1 MKYPVRL
8 FLGNEEVEFST
19 PPEIL
24 FNYSETELTNP
35 TIVKNSYSKTV
46 TIEGTPQNNKI
57 FGHIYD
63 MQRLQGYNGSIN
75 GVGFNPLVKTDFTLY
90 YNGSIYESGYFKLD
104 EVRRNNNNIEY
115 DITLYGGLG
124 DFFYNLTYREDGNPM
139 ELSDLTYNCE
149 KEGENFGFTINKE
162 TVYSAWTNV
171 PHEYRWDT
179 INFAPCYNGI
189 PGNFSADRALINN
202 SGVTEYQSTTVGG
215 TYRNYSMGIL
225 GEELTEWETFDLRSY
240 LQRPIV
246 RVKEVLGAC
255 FDPDNNGGYTV
266 NLDQDFF
273 YNNNPYY
280 WKAWMTLPLLPELDV
295 PATVQT
301 PLTIT
306 SITKEDTYLYD
317 IYNGLGTVSNV
328 RFNMNVVFTPGGTYT
343 GTTAYLDRKYRADGG
358 VTLQDR
364 FAKQFDSETYILVQM
379 LGYNSSG
386 QIAVTS
392 DMYYL
397 TGSAP
402 SGFRFNATADFAK
415 GRFSMYEPETTVN
428 NIRIL
433 KGKFTKKNGQ
443 FVFTDYAGN
452 TQNITFSFPSD
463 AEVSD
468 IKLKIVAQTRDYT
481 KRTWTGGEQTRT
493 LDPSAKLWSKETTT
507 SNTWQD
513 VDTVR
518 NLNSVWGSFSYSP
531 MGATGITTSFEGF
544 YSNRV
549 YTKKD
554 LMTLGVTPSDF
565 LLSYAKIFGL
575 YFIKNV
581 ESKTIDILTR
591 HNFYKRNEV
600 VNINDL
606 VDKGSDIKIIPNSPQ
621 YQYYDFALDQVESEA
636 AKSYKNTYG
645 NQYGTASVNTGYQY
659 EKQHKSLLDGNIFKA
674 GINVLEKD
682 KYYLKPVW
690 GQTYYNGPVYVCNH
704 FSWWYPIAGGTDEDR
719 RDTKPITG
727 ETINPDGL
735 VYYDMFAKP
744 QFHTEANKASDGS
757 MVLLFEDLVYDTRNK
772 GYHLT
777 DDTQEMF
784 TMNDGQPC
792 WIMTRGEYD
801 RTGKKVALSIDYIP
815 SFSRDTYNDYNY
827 IQYSFDL
834 GSPLTTYVPEKY
846 VSDWQSI
853 YSKGWKSYIS
863 DLYDV
868 NTRVLNCR
876 CLLRER
882 PNPDW
887 LRRFYWF
894 DNSYWRL
901 NNIKDWNISSFGTTE
916 MEFIKVQD
924 IANYD
929 NVKFST
935 DPIVEW
941 HLDQYSIGREGG
953 TISGYIYVSDGS
965 IVTAADTFMVKYSDG
980 TVEYLE
986 PPQNYM
992 SPVEAYGAI
1001 QIPVTLTIPANPSS
1015 LTRTIT
1021 FSVEPNTYL
1030 TTYVEAEITQEENPV
1045 DYSKEYFTIKATTD
1059 GNLHTS
1065 PKNNI
1070 TGTSS
1075 YKYKK
1080 NNEGWINGNS
1090 FTVIP
1095 VNTGDKV
1102 SLSVAESVAGKSWN
1116 CLNVVGS
1123 ATTCQY
1129 EFEGN
1134 ILSLCYGDDFL
1145 SIDPYGEEAKKISF
1159 DKTFSGLTGLT
1170 IVDNLVL
1177 PIMDLVSGLTNSRYA
1192 YSRMFSNCTNL
1203 TSAAFLLPAITA
1215 KTSCYSSMFDSCTSL
1230 VNAPTIEATVSEN
1243 NCFTSMFKGCT
1254 SLVNAPAIKLTS
1266 LAQGACAY
1274 MFQNCTALENV
1285 PDLVATGASYSA
1297 CDSMFYNC
1305 SSLQFAPALPATVL
1319 SGGCYQNMFY
1329 NCTALEEAP
1338 NLPATTL
1345 PSSVYDSMFRN
1356 CTSLVVAPAIS
1367 ATSLG
1372 SDCCR
1377 RMFQGCVELVTGPIL
1392 LSQNLTTRCYYDM
1405 FRECQK
1411 LSSLTCV
1418 ATNPNSDYTK
1428 NWLEGASQSG
1438 TFTKKAG
1445 VTWERSTSGIP
1456 NGWTVVEIP

>member
-35 TIVKNSYSKTV
+35 TIVKNSYSKTI

-57 FGHIYD
+57 FGHIYNLE
-63 MQRLQGYNGSIN
+63 RLQGYNGSIN
-75 GVGFNPLVKTDFTLY
+75 GVGFNPLVKTDFALY
-90 YNGSIYESGYFKLD
+90 YNGSVYESGYFKLD

-189 PGNFSADRALINN
+189 PDNFAADKFLINQ
-202 SGVTEYQSTTVGG
+202 SGITEFGITPTISTNTHPKYSVG
-215 TYRNYSMGIL
+215 TSKN
-225 GEELTEWETFDLRSY
+225 EHTEWETFDLRSY
-240 LQRPIV
+240 LQRPVV
-246 RVKEVLGAC
+246 RVKEVLDAC

-280 WKAWMTLPLLPELDV
+280 WKAWMTLPLLTQMDV

-306 SITKEDTYLYD
+306 SITQEGTYLYD
-317 IYNGLGTVSNV
+317 IYNSLGNVSNV
-328 RFNMNVVFTPGGTYT
+328 SFNLKVKFTPDSYT
-343 GTTAYLDRKYRADGG
+343 GSSVYLIRSYWADGG
-358 VTLQDR
+358 ITLQND
-364 FAKQFDSETYILVQM
+364 FIKTYCSDSAILVQM

-386 QIAVTS
+386 QIAAVS
-392 DMYYL
+392 NMYYL
-397 TGSAP
+397 TSYVADNFYFKN
-402 SGFRFNATADFAK
+402 STDWAKKCFNLA
-415 GRFSMYEPETTVN
+415 EPQTDVN
-428 NIRIL
+428 TITMLR
-433 KGKFTKKNGQ
+433 GKFTKKNGEY
-443 FVFTDYAGN
+443 VWTDESGN
-452 TQNITFSFPSD
+452 IKTLKFNFPSD
-463 AEVSD
+463 AEFTD
-468 IKLKIVAQTRDYT
+468 LKLKIVTASREYYR
-481 KRTWTGGEQTRT
+481 KILNGGSYETYNELGT
-493 LDPSAKLWSKETTT
+493 LRFWNNKVTNSS
-507 SNTWQD
+507 SWQRIA
-513 VDTVR
+513 TVR
-518 NLNSVWGSFSYSP
+518 ALNRVNGSVSYVP
-531 MGATGITTSFEGF
+531 MGATGTTESFEGF

-575 YFIKNV
+575 YFIKDV

-600 VNINDL
+600 ENINDL
-606 VDKGSDIKIIPNSPQ
+606 VDKGSDITIIPNSPQ
-621 YQYYDFALDQVESEA
+621 YQYYDFTLEQAESEA
-636 AKSYKNTYG
+636 AKSYKKTYG
-645 NQYGTASVNTGYQY
+645 NDYGTATVNTGYQY
-659 EKQHKSLLDGNIFKA
+659 EKQHKALLDGNIFKG
-674 GINVLEKD
+674 GINVLEKN
-682 KYYLKPVW
+682 KYFQAP
-690 GQTYYNGPVYVCNH
+690 TNGIPCLTRNGFDY
-704 FSWWYPIAGGTDEDR
+704 WYWRTNTG
-719 RDTKPITG
+719 ITNLSYDAQPMTG
-727 ETINPDGL
+727 SVINPDGL
-735 VYYDMFAKP
+735 VYFDNFPKP
-744 QFHTEANKASDGS
+744 QFHTEGNAAADGS
-757 MVLLFEDLVYDTRNK
+757 MVLLFQEFTIDTRNI

-777 DDTQEMF
+777 DDIQEMY
-784 TMNDGQPC
+784 TMNDGQSC

-801 RTGKKVALSIDYIP
+801 KAGNKIAIAVDYMP
-815 SFSRDTYNDYNY
+815 EYEREVYNDYNY

-853 YSKGWKSYIS
+853 YSKAWKSYIS

-941 HLDQYSIGREGG
+941 HLDQYSIGNTGG
-953 TISGYIYVSDGS
+953 TIKGYIYVSDGS
-965 IVTAADTFMVKYSDG
+965 IVTATDTFIVTYSDG

-1030 TTYVEAEITQEENPV
+1030 TTYVEVEIQQEAKPR
-1045 DYSKEYFTIKATTD
+1045 DYADEYFTIEILSAGSLYVYYAKPDVGENYVYYRKNHTNWVALTGITTFTSVTAGDIFEWKQYRPTSASQYGYVKFFDTSNFSRYKVYGNIMSLKDGDNFSSTSNFDNLTEQTGFFQQFFFRNANLVSAENLILPATVLPASVYNEMFAECTSLVNTPELPATTLAEECYKSMFR
-1059 GNLHTS
+1059 GCTS
-1065 PKNNI
+1065 L
-1070 TGTSS
+1070 
-1075 YKYKK
+1075 
-1080 NNEGWINGNS
+1080 
-1090 FTVIP
+1090 
-1095 VNTGDKV
+1095 VNV
-1102 SLSVAESVAGKSWN
+1102 PAALP
-1116 CLNVVGS
+1116 
-1123 ATTCQY
+1123 ATALTRY
-1129 EFEGN
+1129 
-1134 ILSLCYGDDFL
+1134 CYGF
-1145 SIDPYGEEAKKISF
+1145 
-1159 DKTFSGLTGLT
+1159 
-1170 IVDNLVL
+1170 
-1177 PIMDLVSGLTNSRYA
+1177 
-1192 YSRMFSNCTNL
+1192 MF
-1203 TSAAFLLPAITA
+1203 
-1215 KTSCYSSMFDSCTSL
+1215 KDCTSL
-1230 VNAPTIEATVSEN
+1230 VNAPE
-1243 NCFTSMFKGCT
+1243 
-1254 SLVNAPAIKLTS
+1254 
-1266 LAQGACAY
+1266 
-1274 MFQNCTALENV
+1274 
-1285 PDLVATGASYSA
+1285 
-1297 CDSMFYNC
+1297 
-1305 SSLQFAPALPATVL
+1305 
-1319 SGGCYQNMFY
+1319 
-1329 NCTALEEAP
+1329 
-1338 NLPATTL
+1338 LPATTL
-1345 PSSVYDSMFRN
+1345 PNLCYSEMFEGCSRLEYIKCLATYIDTSYSGGTYRWVRNVTSS
-1356 CTSLVVAPAIS
+1356 
-1367 ATSLG
+1367 
-1372 SDCCR
+1372 
-1377 RMFQGCVELVTGPIL
+1377 
-1392 LSQNLTTRCYYDM
+1392 
-1405 FRECQK
+1405 
-1411 LSSLTCV
+1411 
-1418 ATNPNSDYTK
+1418 
-1428 NWLEGASQSG
+1428 SG
-1438 TFTKKAG
+1438 TFVKKAG
-1445 VTWERSTSGIP
+1445 VSWPSGSNGIP

>member
-1 MKYPVRL
+1 M
-8 FLGNEEVEFST
+8 EFST

-35 TIVKNSYSKTV
+35 TIVKNSYSKTI

-57 FGHIYD
+57 FGHIYNLE
-63 MQRLQGYNGSIN
+63 RLQGYNGTIN

-90 YNGSIYESGYFKLD
+90 YNGSVYESGYFKLD

-149 KEGENFGFTINKE
+149 KEGEDFGFIINKE

-189 PGNFSADRALINN
+189 PENIAADKFLINQ
-202 SGVTEYQSTTVGG
+202 SGITEFGTTPTISTNTHPKYSVG
-215 TYRNYSMGIL
+215 TSKN
-225 GEELTEWETFDLRSY
+225 EHTEWETFDLRSY
-240 LQRPIV
+240 LQRPVV
-246 RVKEVLGAC
+246 RVKEVLDAC

-266 NLDQDFF
+266 NLDEDFF

-280 WKAWMTLPLLPELDV
+280 WKAWMTLPLLTQMDV
-295 PATVQT
+295 PATVST

-306 SITKEDTYLYD
+306 SITQEGTYLYD
-317 IYNGLGTVSNV
+317 IYNGLGNV
-328 RFNMNVVFTPGGTYT
+328 TNVQFKMNVVFTPGGTFT

-364 FAKQFDSETYILVQM
+364 FAKQFDSETYILIQM

-402 SGFRFNATADFAK
+402 SGFHFSATADFAK
-415 GRFSMYEPETTVN
+415 GRFYMYEPETTVN

-452 TQNITFSFPSD
+452 TQNLTFSFPSD

-481 KRTWTGGEQTRT
+481 KRTWTGGETTRT
-493 LDPSAKLWSKETTT
+493 LDPSAKLWNKETTT

-531 MGATGITTSFEGF
+531 MGATGTTESFEGF
-544 YSNRV
+544 YSGRYYSKN
-549 YTKKD
+549 D
-554 LMTLGVTPSDF
+554 LLTLGVTPSSF

-575 YFIKNV
+575 YFIKDV
-581 ESKTIDILTR
+581 ESKKIDILTR

-606 VDKGSDIKIIPNSPQ
+606 VDKGSDISIIPNSPQ
-621 YQYYDFALDQVESEA
+621 YQYYDFTLEQAESEA
-636 AKSYKNTYG
+636 AKSYKKTYG
-645 NQYGTASVNTGYQY
+645 NDYGTATVNTGYQY
-659 EKQHKSLLDGNIFKA
+659 EKQHKALLDGNIFKG
-674 GINVLEKD
+674 GINVLEKN
-682 KYYLKPVW
+682 KYYQAP
-690 GQTYYNGPVYVCNH
+690 TNGIPCLTRNGFDY
-704 FSWWYPIAGGTDEDR
+704 WYWRTN
-719 RDTKPITG
+719 TG
-727 ETINPDGL
+727 VTNLSYDAQPMTGSVINPDGL
-735 VYYDMFAKP
+735 VYFDNFPKP
-744 QFHTEANKASDGS
+744 QFHTEGNAAADGS
-757 MVLLFEDLVYDTRNK
+757 MVLLFQEFTIDTRNI

-777 DDTQEMF
+777 DDIQEMY
-784 TMNDGQPC
+784 TMNDGQSC

-801 RTGKKVALSIDYIP
+801 KAGNKIAIAVDYMP
-815 SFSRDTYNDYNY
+815 EYEREVYNDYNY

-853 YSKGWKSYIS
+853 YSKAWKSYIS

-868 NTRVLNCR
+868 NTRVLKCR

-924 IANYD
+924 IADYD
-929 NVKFST
+929 NVKFSS

-941 HLDQYSIGREGG
+941 HLDQYSIGNTGG
-953 TISGYIYVSDGS
+953 TIKGYIYVSDGS
-965 IVTAADTFMVKYSDG
+965 IVTATDSFKVTYSDG
-980 TVEYLE
+980 TIEYLT

-992 SPVEAYGAI
+992 SPIEAYGAI
-1001 QIPVTLTIPANPSS
+1001 RIPVTLTIPANPSS

-1021 FSVEPNTYL
+1021 FSVEPFTYL
-1030 TTYVEAEITQEENPV
+1030 TTYVDAEITQDANPR
-1045 DYSKEYFTIKATTD
+1045 DYANEYFTIKAQTD
-1059 GNLHTS
+1059 GNIVARNRNIYQTNFS
-1065 PKNNI
+1065 DTRYRKNGGSWVRGNLMSGI
-1070 TGTSS
+1070 TVSVQSGDTVEWKTGT
-1075 YKYKK
+1075 
-1080 NNEGWINGNS
+1080 
-1090 FTVIP
+1090 P
-1095 VNTGDKV
+1095 ATGDTTYF
-1102 SLSVAESVAGKSWN
+1102 GN
-1116 CLNVVGS
+1116 FS
-1123 ATTCQY
+1123 ASTCM
-1129 EFEGN
+1129 FEAYGN
-1134 ILSLCYGDDFL
+1134 LLSLAYGDSFSSSTLDSSKVIF
-1145 SIDPYGEEAKKISF
+1145 PYTFE
-1159 DKTFSGLTGLT
+1159 KTTGLT
-1170 IVDNLVL
+1170 NADNLIFA
-1177 PIMDLVSGLTNSRYA
+1177 PMQMRGSMYSSFFSR
-1192 YSRMFSNCTNL
+1192 CTNL
-1203 TSAAFLLPAITA
+1203 VSAAITLPATA
-1215 KTSCYSSMFDSCTSL
+1215 LTSVCYDEMFY
-1230 VNAPTIEATVSEN
+1230 
-1243 NCFTSMFKGCT
+1243 GCT
-1254 SLVNAPAIKLTS
+1254 SLVNGPANLPGIIADNNAGSVYGFMFRGCTS
-1266 LAQGACAY
+1266 LRKAPSISLTTLTNYACEGMFSGCTSLVDGPDTLPATNLAY
-1274 MFQNCTALENV
+1274 GCYRTMF
-1285 PDLVATGASYSA
+1285 DG
-1297 CDSMFYNC
+1297 C
-1305 SSLQFAPALPATVL
+1305 SSLANAPTLPATVL
-1319 SGGCYQNMFY
+1319 TGYC
-1329 NCTALEEAP
+1329 
-1338 NLPATTL
+1338 
-1345 PSSVYDSMFRN
+1345 YDSMFR
-1356 CTSLVVAPAIS
+1356 
-1367 ATSLG
+1367 
-1372 SDCCR
+1372 
-1377 RMFQGCVELVTGPIL
+1377 GC
-1392 LSQNLTTRCYYDM
+1392 
-1405 FRECQK
+1405 
-1411 LSSLTCV
+1411 SSLTEAPALSASTLVSYCYTGMFSGCSQLQSV
-1418 ATNPNSDYTK
+1418 TCLATNPPSSSGYYYTN
-1428 NWLEGASQSG
+1428 NWLDGVSANG

-1445 VTWERSTSGIP
+1445 AEWQTGNFGIP
-1456 NGWTVVEIP
+1456 SGWTVIETP